1 MTPDSVP
8 ATVAPHKNER
18 PDLRRL
24 QRRTLG
30 VLSAAQVAGGIGV
43 ATGAAVSS
51 LLVADI
57 SGSVAISGFAGTAT
71 VLGAALLAIPAAQA
85 ANRSGRRTGLLLA
98 YGLAVLGCVICV
110 AAIAIRSW
118 PLLLAGLVLAGG
130 ASAGNLAARYS
141 ATDLSPPGYAGR
153 HLSLVV
159 WAATIGSVTGPN
171 LAGPAEQAA
180 VALGLGREEGPFAL
194 AAVTFTV
201 AAVIVVAGL
210 RPDPLLVA
218 RGTAGN
224 TGTSDG
230 SGTQDGPGGAAVR
243 PKRTLRGS
251 WRVVRETP
259 DARRALVAIAASHTA
274 MVSVMSMTPVHLD
287 HGDAGLSIIGIVLS
301 AHIAGMYVFSP
312 LVGWLADRAGAIP
325 VLVIGLFQLLVAA
338 AIAASSAPGDVAL
351 LSLGLFLLGTGW
363 SCGLVAGSALLS
375 ESVAIDH
382 RPSAQGLSDLIMNV
396 CGATGTMAAGVVVAA
411 GSYAML
417 GVAVAVLVT
426 LPAAWLLSARA
437 GRAPV
442 S

>member
-1 MTPDSVP
+1 MTPQSGQTAA
-8 ATVAPHKNER
+8 ATHRNDR

-30 VLSAAQVAGGIGV
+30 VLSAAQIAGGIGV
-43 ATGAAVSS
+43 ATGAALSS
-51 LLVADI
+51 LVVADI

-71 VLGAALLAIPAAQA
+71 VLGAALLAIPAAQVA
-85 ANRSGRRTGLLLA
+85 GRSGRRAGLLLA
-98 YGLAVLGCVICV
+98 YGLAVIGCLICV
-110 AAIAIRSW
+110 GAIALRSW
-118 PLLLAGLVLAGG
+118 PLLLVGLVLFGG

-141 ATDLSPPGYAGR
+141 ATDLSPPGHAGR

-171 LAGPAEQAA
+171 LADPAEDAA
-180 VALGLGREEGPFAL
+180 VALGFGGEEGPFAL
-194 AAVTFTV
+194 AAVTFAL
-201 AAVIVVAGL
+201 AALIVVAGL

-218 RGTAGN
+218 RGTPGDS
-224 TGTSDG
+224 GTPDGG
-230 SGTQDGPGGAAVR
+230 SGGGAAG

-259 DARRALVAIAASHTA
+259 DARRALVAIAVSHTA
-274 MVSVMSMTPVHLD
+274 MVSIMSMTPVHLD
-287 HGDAGLSIIGIVLS
+287 HGGIGLSIIGVVLS

-325 VLVIGLFQLLVAA
+325 VLVVGLFQLLLAA
-338 AIAASSAPGDVAL
+338 ALAASAGPRDVAL

-382 RPSAQGLSDLIMNV
+382 RPSAQGLSDLLMNV
-396 CGATGTMAAGVVVAA
+396 CGATGTVVAGVVVAA

-417 GVAVAVLVT
+417 GVATAVLVV
-426 LPAAWLLSARA
+426 LPAVWLLSAHS
-437 GRAPV
+437 GRAAVPRDLR
-442 S
+442 

>member
-1 MTPDSVP
+1 M
-8 ATVAPHKNER
+8 
-18 PDLRRL
+18 
-24 QRRTLG
+24 
-30 VLSAAQVAGGIGV
+30 SAAQVAGGIGV

-224 TGTSDG
+224 TGTSTGPRISTGPHISDG
-230 SGTQDGPGGAAVR
+230 SGASDGGVAGGLGTADGPGTQDGRGGAAVR

-274 MVSVMSMTPVHLD
+274 MVSIMSMTPVHLD

-325 VLVIGLFQLLVAA
+325 VLVIGLCQLLLAA
-338 AIAASSAPGDVAL
+338 AIAASAAPGDVAL

-375 ESVAIDH
+375 ESVGIDH

-396 CGATGTMAAGVVVAA
+396 CGATGTMVAGVVVAA

-437 GRAPV
+437 GRAPA